1 MIEAPELKSRHALR
15 HGFFTREGG
24 HSGGLFASLN
34 CGYGSGDDKPT
45 VARNRAAAASRLGV
59 ASESLLTVW
68 QWHSPDV
75 IVAEAPWDPLVPPKG
90 DAIVTSEP
98 GLAIAVL
105 TADCAPILFAD
116 EEAGVIGAAH
126 AGWKGALAGVSDATV
141 SVMEQKGARRQRI
154 TAIIGPTISSK
165 AYEVGPEFPA
175 PFIEEDAGNA
185 DFFIPSARAAHHM
198 FDLPGYL
205 KRRLTSKGVGRVVDL
220 ALCTYSDEA
229 RFYSYRRATHRR
241 EKDYG
246 RQISAIAL
254 AGSE

>member
-1 MIEAPELKSRHALR
+1 MIEASELKSASSLR

-24 HSGGLFASLN
+24 YSGGLFASLN

-45 VARNRAAAASRLGV
+45 VAKNRARAGQSLGV
-59 ASESLLTVW
+59 PEARMLTVW

-75 IVAEAPWDPLVPPKG
+75 IFAEAPWDPLAPPKG
-90 DAIVTSEP
+90 DAIVTTKP

-126 AGWKGALAGVSDATV
+126 AGWKGALAGVSDATIAA
-141 SVMEQKGARRQRI
+141 MEQNGARRAAI
-154 TAIIGPTISSK
+154 TAIIGPTISQR
-165 AYEVGPEFPA
+165 AYEVGPEFSE
-175 PFIEEDAGNA
+175 PFIREDAGNS
-185 DFFIPSARAAHHM
+185 DFFIPSSRAAHQM

-205 KRRLTSKGVGRVVDL
+205 ERRMTAQGVGRVVNL
-220 ALCTYSDEA
+220 GLCTYSDEA
-229 RFYSYRRATHRR
+229 RFYSYRRATHRN

-246 RQISAIAL
+246 RQISAIVL
-254 AGSE
+254 ASK

>member
-1 MIEAPELKSRHALR
+1 MIEAPELKSARSLR

-24 HSGGLFASLN
+24 YSGGHFASLN

-45 VARNRAAAASRLGV
+45 VAKNRAVAGQSLGV
-59 ASESLLTVW
+59 PGDRMLTVW

-75 IVAEAPWDPLVPPKG
+75 IFAEAPWDPLAPPKG
-90 DAIVTSEP
+90 DAIVTTKP

-126 AGWKGALAGVSDATV
+126 AGWKGAIAGVSDATIAA
-141 SVMEQKGARRQRI
+141 MEQKGARRAAI
-154 TAIIGPTISSK
+154 TAIIGPTISQA
-165 AYEVGPEFPA
+165 AYEVGPDFSA
-175 PFIEEDAGNA
+175 PFIKEDAGNA
-185 DFFIPSARAAHHM
+185 DFFRPSPRAAHHM

-205 KRRLTSKGVGRVVDL
+205 ARRMTAKGVGRVVNL
-220 ALCTYSDEA
+220 GLCTYSDEA
-229 RFYSYRRATHRR
+229 RFYSYRRATHRN

-246 RQISAIAL
+246 RQISAIVL
-254 AGSE
+254 ASK